1 MKKNRAKILIVDD
14 EQHIC
19 RILSRLM
26 EKQGFDALTAYE
38 GETALK
44 MIRSEIPDVLL
55 LDLMMP
61 GINGMEVMKYAKQL
75 DPDLPVVIITGHANI
90 QGAVEAIQA
99 GADNYLA
106 KPFQHLDIIETVN
119 RSLTVRDFKQKLKR
133 LPAQLEGPLCLRKMM
148 GPSKVIGS
156 LIAQVKRVAKTD
168 FTVVIQGETGS
179 GKELVAQA
187 IHQNSLRA
195 GGPWVAIDCGAI
207 PEGLLESELFGHEKG
222 AFTGAFSRKI
232 GKLEAANGGT
242 LLMDEISNLPVS
254 SQGKILRTLQEKKIC
269 RLGSTKPL
277 EVDIRLLVACNQ
289 DLTTIVESGAFRED
303 LFYRLNEFTISVP
316 PLRERKKDIPY
327 LAKRFLDITNLALHK
342 SVKGFSESAL
352 RTLLDYSWPGN
363 VRQFRSIIRRAV
375 LMADD
380 LITDKHL
387 EIHQDISFN
396 QTENLLIQKM
406 PWEKQSLKAIVQKR
420 SEVLE
425 RELIVSALEYSGGN
439 KAKAARLLRIDY
451 KTIHTKVKK
460 FAIS

>member
-1 MKKNRAKILIVDD
+1 MIKNRARILIVDD

-19 RILSRLM
+19 KILSRLM

-61 GINGMEVMKYAKQL
+61 GIDGMEVMKYAKEL
-75 DPDLPVVIITGHANI
+75 DPDLPVVMITGHAHI
-90 QGAVEAIQA
+90 QGAVEAIRA

-106 KPFQHLDIIETVN
+106 KPFQHLEVIEIVN
-119 RSLTVRDFKQKLKR
+119 RALTERDLKQKLKR
-133 LPAQLEGPLCLRKMM
+133 LSNQLKGPLCLRKMM

-156 LIAQVKRVAKTD
+156 LVSQVKRVAKTD

-195 GGPWVAIDCGAI
+195 DGPWVAIDCGAI

-232 GKLEAANGGT
+232 GKLEAAKGGT
-242 LLMDEISNLPVS
+242 LLMDEISNLPLS

-269 RLGSTKPL
+269 RIGSNKPL
-277 EVDIRLLVACNQ
+277 DVDIRLLVACNQ
-289 DLTTIVESGAFRED
+289 ELTTIVESGAFRED
-303 LFYRLNEFTISVP
+303 LFYRLNEFSIRVP

-352 RTLLDYSWPGN
+352 RTLLAYSWPGN

-387 EIHQDISFN
+387 EISRDISFN
-396 QTENLLIQKM
+396 QLTNPLLQKM
-406 PWEKQSLKAIVQKR
+406 PWEEQSLKAIVQKR
-420 SEVLE
+420 SDALE
-425 RELIVSALEYSGGN
+425 REIIVSALEYSAGN

>member
-1 MKKNRAKILIVDD
+1 MKKNRPRILIVDD
-14 EQHIC
+14 EQYIC
-19 RILSRLM
+19 KILSRLM
-26 EKQGFDALTAYE
+26 ESQGFDALTAYE
-38 GETALK
+38 GETTLK

-61 GINGMEVMKYAKQL
+61 GINGMEVMKYAKEL
-75 DPDLPVVIITGHANI
+75 DPDLPVVMITGHANI

-99 GADNYLA
+99 GAHNYLA
-106 KPFQHLDIIETVN
+106 KPFEHFEVIEVVN
-119 RSLTVRDFKQKLKR
+119 RALAERNLKQKLKS
-133 LPAQLEGPLCLRKMM
+133 LSDQLEGPLSLRKMM

-156 LIAQVKRVAKTD
+156 LVAQVKRVAKTD
-168 FTVVIQGETGS
+168 FTVVIHGETGS

-232 GKLEAANGGT
+232 GKFEAAKGGT

-269 RLGSTKPL
+269 RLGNTKPL
-277 EVDIRLLVACNQ
+277 DVDIRLLVACNQ
-289 DLTTIVESGAFRED
+289 NLTTVVESGAFRED
-303 LFYRLNEFTISVP
+303 LFYRLNEFTIKVP

-327 LAKRFLDITNLALHK
+327 LAKRFLDITNIALHK

-352 RTLLDYSWPGN
+352 RTLLAYSWPGN

-375 LMADD
+375 LLADD

-387 EIHQDISFN
+387 GIRQDISFN
-396 QTENLLIQKM
+396 RLTNSLIQKM
-406 PWEKQSLKAIVQKR
+406 PWEEQSLKEIVQKR
-420 SEVLE
+420 SEALE
-425 RELIVSALEYSGGN
+425 REIIVSALEYTGGN

-451 KTIHTKVKK
+451 KTIHKKVKK

>member
-1 MKKNRAKILIVDD
+1 MKKNRARILIVDD
-14 EQHIC
+14 EQYIC
-19 RILSRLM
+19 KILSRLM

-44 MIRSEIPDVLL
+44 LIRSEIPDVLL

-61 GINGMEVMKYAKQL
+61 GINGMKVMKYAKEL
-75 DPDLPVVIITGHANI
+75 DPDLPVVMITGHANI

-99 GADNYLA
+99 GAHNYLA
-106 KPFQHLDIIETVN
+106 KPFQHFEVIEVVK
-119 RSLTVRDFKQKLKR
+119 LALAERDLKQKLKS
-133 LPAQLEGPLCLRKMM
+133 LSDQLEGPLCLRKMM

-156 LIAQVKRVAKTD
+156 LVAQVKRVAKTD

-207 PEGLLESELFGHEKG
+207 PEGLLESELFGHQKG
-222 AFTGAFSRKI
+222 AFTGAFSMKI
-232 GKLEAANGGT
+232 GKFEAAKDGT

-277 EVDIRLLVACNQ
+277 NVDIRLLVACNK
-289 DLTTIVESGAFRED
+289 DLKTVVESGVFRED

-316 PLRERKKDIPY
+316 PLRKRKKDIPY
-327 LAKRFLDITNLALHK
+327 LAKRFLDITNIALHK

-352 RTLLDYSWPGN
+352 RALLAYSWPGN

-375 LMADD
+375 LLADD

-387 EIHQDISFN
+387 EIHQDSSFN
-396 QTENLLIQKM
+396 RLTTSLIQKM
-406 PWEKQSLKAIVQKR
+406 RWEEQSLKTIVKKR
-420 SEVLE
+420 SEALE
-425 RELIVSALEYSGGN
+425 REIILSAIEYTGGN
-439 KAKAARLLRIDY
+439 KAQAARLLQIDY
-451 KTIHTKVKK
+451 KTIHTKIKK
-460 FAIS
+460 LAIS

>member
-1 MKKNRAKILIVDD
+1 MKKNRARILIVDD

-19 RILSRLM
+19 KILSRLM

-61 GINGMEVMKYAKQL
+61 GINGMEVMKYAKEL

-119 RSLTVRDFKQKLKR
+119 RTLAVRNLKQKLKR
-133 LPAQLEGPLCLRKMM
+133 LPDQLEGPLCLRKMM

-156 LIAQVKRVAKTD
+156 LIAQEKRVAKTD

-207 PEGLLESELFGHEKG
+207 PEGLMESELFGHEKG

-242 LLMDEISNLPVS
+242 LLMDEISNLPLS

-277 EVDIRLLVACNQ
+277 DVDIRLLVACNQ

-303 LFYRLNEFTISVP
+303 LFYRLNEFTIRVP

-352 RTLLDYSWPGN
+352 RTLLAYPWPGN

-375 LMADD
+375 LLADD
-380 LITDKHL
+380 LVTDKHL
-387 EIHQDISFN
+387 EIHQDSSFN
-396 QTENLLIQKM
+396 RRTNSLIQKM
-406 PWEKQSLKAIVQKR
+406 PWEEQSLKAIVQKR
-420 SEVLE
+420 SEALE
-425 RELIVSALEYSGGN
+425 REIIVSALEYSAGN

>member
-396 QTENLLIQKM
+396 QIENSLIQKM

>member
-1 MKKNRAKILIVDD
+1 MKKDRAKILIVDD

-19 RILSRLM
+19 RTLSRLM

-106 KPFQHLDIIETVN
+106 KPFQHLDIIESVN
-119 RSLTVRDFKQKLKR
+119 RSLTVRDLKQKLKR

-148 GPSKVIGS
+148 GPSKGIGS

-179 GKELVAQA
+179 GKELVAKA

-195 GGPWVAIDCGAI
+195 GGPWLAIDCGAI

-242 LLMDEISNLPVS
+242 LLLDEISNLPVS

-277 EVDIRLLVACNQ
+277 KVDIRLLVACNQ

-303 LFYRLNEFTISVP
+303 LFYRLNEFTIRVP

-342 SVKGFSESAL
+342 NLKGFSKSAL

-375 LMADD
+375 LLADD

-396 QTENLLIQKM
+396 QIESSLIQKM
-406 PWEKQSLKAIVQKR
+406 PWEEQSLKAIVRKR

-425 RELIVSALEYSGGN
+425 RELIVSALEHTGGN

>member
-1 MKKNRAKILIVDD
+1 MKKNRARILIVDD
-14 EQHIC
+14 EQYIC
-19 RILSRLM
+19 KILSRMM
-26 EKQGFDALTAYE
+26 ENQGFDALTAYE

-55 LDLMMP
+55 LDFMMP
-61 GINGMEVMKYAKQL
+61 GINGMEVMKYAKEL
-75 DPDLPVVIITGHANI
+75 DPDLPVVMITAYANI
-90 QGAVEAIQA
+90 QGAVEAIRA
-99 GADNYLA
+99 GAHNYLA
-106 KPFQHLDIIETVN
+106 KPFQHVEVIEVVN
-119 RSLTVRDFKQKLKR
+119 RALAERDLKQKLKS
-133 LPAQLEGPLCLRKMM
+133 LSDQAEGPLSLRKMM

-156 LIAQVKRVAKTD
+156 LVAEVKRVAKTD

-195 GGPWVAIDCGAI
+195 GGPLVAIDCGAI

-232 GKLEAANGGT
+232 GKFEAAKGGT

-277 EVDIRLLVACNQ
+277 DVDIRLLVACNQ
-289 DLTTIVESGAFRED
+289 DLTTVVESGAFRED
-303 LFYRLNEFTISVP
+303 LFYRLNEFTIRVP
-316 PLRERKKDIPY
+316 TLRERKKDIPY

-342 SVKGFSESAL
+342 NVKGFSEPAL
-352 RTLLDYSWPGN
+352 RTLLAYSWPGN

-380 LITDKHL
+380 MITDKHL
-387 EIHQDISFN
+387 EIHQDVSFN
-396 QTENLLIQKM
+396 RLTNSPIQKM
-406 PWEKQSLKAIVQKR
+406 PWEEQSLKEIVQKR
-420 SEVLE
+420 SEALE
-425 RELIVSALEYSGGN
+425 REIIVSALEYTGGN

-451 KTIHTKVKK
+451 KTIHKKVKK

>member
-1 MKKNRAKILIVDD
+1 MKKDRAKILIVDD

-19 RILSRLM
+19 RTLSLLM

-106 KPFQHLDIIETVN
+106 KPFQHIDIIETVN
-119 RSLTVRDFKQKLKR
+119 RSLTVRDLKQKLKR

-195 GGPWVAIDCGAI
+195 GGPWLAIDCGAI

-232 GKLEAANGGT
+232 GKFEAANGGT
-242 LLMDEISNLPVS
+242 LLLDEISNLPVS

-303 LFYRLNEFTISVP
+303 LFYRLNEFTIRVP
-316 PLRERKKDIPY
+316 PLRKRKKDIPY

-342 SVKGFSESAL
+342 NVKGFSESAL

-396 QTENLLIQKM
+396 QIASSLIQKM
-406 PWEKQSLKAIVQKR
+406 PWEEQSLKAIVQKR

-439 KAKAARLLRIDY
+439 KAKAARLLQIDY